1 MTLEMGCY
9 FACIAAILRQI
20 FCLAYNKNYGI
31 INNEILYVTVL
42 IVWLFIYIFRLLLIN
57 YVCERVST
65 KANATGNF
73 INKLSYLTYDT
84 EIYENILQFSLQ
96 IVQSPL
102 RFYGLGLFQ
111 FGFKFLYGF
120 FASISTLLVIY
131 TQTYISNKY
140 LENNN

>member
-1 MTLEMGCY
+1 M
-9 FACIAAILRQI
+9 
-20 FCLAYNKNYGI
+20 
-31 INNEILYVTVL
+31 LYITVL
-42 IVWLFIYIFRLLLIN
+42 IVWLFIYVFRFLLIN

-84 EIYENILQFSLQ
+84 EIHENILQFLLQ

-102 RFYGLGLFQ
+102 KFYGLGLFQ

-120 FASISTLLVIY
+120 FASTSTLLVIY
-131 TQTYISNKY
+131 IQTSSFGVTENISRDKFNIRNTND
-140 LENNN
+140 LEDGKCDR